1 MWRKYV
7 DDGECSA
14 SRFPFA
20 RMLLDLEEDIKVKQN
35 WWKIVIISHDLG
47 KQQDKRA
54 TMKVNEDTTELM
66 NLLKL

>member
-47 KQQDKRA
+47 K
-54 TMKVNEDTTELM
+54 
-66 NLLKL
+66 